1 MFNELFSK
9 LYDLP
14 DIGKLFFIILFLV
27 VLYFLGRLFV
37 NSNFGIAEIIR
48 KKLSAENKSQKEDV
62 KDE

>member
-14 DIGKLFFIILFLV
+14 DIGKLFFIILFLA
-27 VLYFLGRLFV
+27 VLYFLGELFV
-37 NSNFGIAEIIR
+37 NGIFGIAEIIR

>member
-9 LYDLP
+9 LYDSP
-14 DIGKLFFIILFLV
+14 DIGKLFFIILFLAV
-27 VLYFLGRLFV
+27 CYFLGRLFV
-37 NSNFGIAEIIR
+37 NGIFGIAEIIR